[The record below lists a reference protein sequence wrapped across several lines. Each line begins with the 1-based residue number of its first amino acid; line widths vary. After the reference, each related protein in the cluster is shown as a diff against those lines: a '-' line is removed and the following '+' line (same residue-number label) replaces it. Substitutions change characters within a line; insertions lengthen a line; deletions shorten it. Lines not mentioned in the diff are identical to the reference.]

1 MKHVIYISCE
11 IKDINDYTMV
21 KTRIKTISVQ
31 YINVIAI
38 ILTIILGINIKI
50 NKWLA

>member
-1 MKHVIYISCE
+1 MLYIYISCE
-11 IKDINDYTMV
+11 IKNVNDYTMV
-21 KTRIKTISVQ
+21 KTRIKTILVQ

-38 ILTIILGINIKI
+38 ILIIILGTNIKI